1 MNFIEKIIDS
11 IRSKIG
17 SWMERPE
24 GNIWEGEQLYDGE
37 WVEIQSRAE
46 WYESPN
52 VTGIYSSQGEIFGQM
67 MELGSPEE
75 TYYSQNIDSGSF
87 ESKFH
92 VTGDTP
98 SGRGELKL
106 SVDFETVSPPS
117 GENDFA
123 MVEYFVKTEMRYDMP
138 SGITSLPRIIADPLN
153 RLFKEAF
160 ENQIGDDMIKYDAE
174 YARQRSEEYFQYLRK
189 YHGEEPVQ
197 SKKTEAVFKPVPEQG
212 VFFQ

>member
-1 MNFIEKIIDS
+1 MNPVEGFINWLKEKVS
-11 IRSKIG
+11 G
-17 SWMERPE
+17 LMERPDDD
-24 GNIWEGEQLYDGE
+24 IWEDEQLYDGE

-52 VTGIYSSQGEIFGQM
+52 VTGIYGSQGEILGQM

-92 VTGDTP
+92 VTGDVP
-98 SGRGELKL
+98 SGKGEIKL

-123 MVEYFVKTEMRYDMP
+123 MVEYFVKTEMKYDMP

-153 RLFKEAF
+153 SLFKKAF
-160 ENQIGDDMIKYDAE
+160 KNQIGDDMIQYDAE
-174 YARQRSEEYFQYLRK
+174 YARHRSEEYFQYLRK

-197 SKKTEAVFKPVPEQG
+197 SKKNEAVFKPVPEEG